1 MYTKLSTFT
10 LQRKA
15 NGDGRG
21 GEEVGTE
28 PKKIAV
34 ARFSVPAG
42 PGTSGG
48 AFNFKINDKVK
59 IFFIP
64 VQIAKIN
71 YGAEQMEDKCFTM
84 PWVTSF
90 LFYIATFDRNSKN

>member
-48 AFNFKINDKVK
+48 AFNFKINDM
-59 IFFIP
+59 
-64 VQIAKIN
+64 
-71 YGAEQMEDKCFTM
+71 EQEVLWATR
-84 PWVTSF
+84 
-90 LFYIATFDRNSKN
+90 LFEYL